1 MSDELPDKNNDA
13 ATRILDD
20 ILSRKGLGT
29 IWRDYWKIITPDT
42 QIAVLTAW
50 AKIIKDSL
58 NDG

>member
-29 IWRDYWKIITPDT
+29 IWRDYWEIITPDT
-42 QIAVLTAW
+42 QAAILDAW
-50 AKIIKDSL
+50 VKIIKDSP